1 MKLSFFLCFKQ
12 MKMSNAHLGFEVFKY
27 VEVCGTFVVECRA
40 HVNLHVTTR
49 LSRLDQGHVGGKE
62 RHRAL
67 SRKGESRADSH
78 TKVTIARQQSNY
90 CYYAGG
96 VRHLGA
102 PLLIGGGG
110 HTGDCVLGR
119 RWGLDCLC
127 SRASLV
133 NWSVWLHGVQRDPHI
148 RLAVD
153 KSIKQPPP
161 TLCPSYHQSMMTLNV
176 CVVMR
181 VQ

>member
-1 MKLSFFLCFKQ
+1 

-110 HTGDCVLGR
+110 GAYR
-119 RWGLDCLC
+119 RLWFGEAMG
-127 SRASLV
+127 S
-133 NWSVWLHGVQRDPHI
+133 
-148 RLAVD
+148 
-153 KSIKQPPP
+153 
-161 TLCPSYHQSMMTLNV
+161 
-176 CVVMR
+176 
-181 VQ
+181 